1 MAALTADDVLALV
14 ADEAPVERAALDHA
28 ATLDSLGI
36 ASLDVISVLFALED
50 KFGVVVEQGDVEGVS
65 TLGEFVD
72 RVLAKAA
79 QAPATETPA
88 A

>member
-1 MAALTADDVLALV
+1 MAAITSDDVLDLLA
-14 ADEAPVERAALDHA
+14 EESPVDRAALQRE

-36 ASLDVISVLFALED
+36 ASLDVISVLFSLED
-50 KFGVVVEQGDVEGVS
+50 KFGVVVEQSDVETVR

-72 RVLAKAA
+72 VVLAKAA
-79 QAPATETPA
+79 AAPASPA

>member
-1 MAALTADDVLALV
+1 MPAITADDVLDLV
-14 ADEAPVERAALDHA
+14 AEEAPVERGALDRD

-36 ASLDVISVLFALED
+36 ASLDVISVLFTLED
-50 KFGVVVEQGDVEGVS
+50 RFGVVVEQSDVEHAR

-72 RVLAKAA
+72 AVLAKAA
-79 QAPATETPA
+79 ATA